1 VTECYAEQLL
11 VLPAS
16 GLEETKR
23 KEPIMANTKKATA
36 LNRLQGAN
44 WSLGIITEVKVLND
58 RVVLK
63 LADGTF
69 RQCVLKTARAVRAM
83 PELSLDVIARTTAD
97 MINNPVAFC
106 AASYNG
112 RSWSADQWFIGIV
125 FAEEYLQMRVETT
138 PADMP
143 F

>member
-44 WSLGIITEVKVLND
+44 WSLGIITETKVLND
-58 RVVLK
+58 RVVVK
-63 LADGTF
+63 LADGSF
-69 RQCVLKTARAVRAM
+69 RQCVLKTAKAVRAM
-83 PELSLDVIARTTAD
+83 PGLTLEVIASSVND
-97 MINNPVAFC
+97 MINTPVAFC
-106 AASYNG
+106 AAAYNG
-112 RSWSADQWFIGIV
+112 RSWSADNWFVGV
-125 FAEEYLQMRVETT
+125 TFAEDYLQMRIEST